1 MKTRVFF
8 AALIVFLGGMTSVV
22 AQTQQRDR
30 DQSQVAA
37 APQLTQEQLQE
48 RNRLRDQLQKEAK
61 LAAGEQAALEGEL
74 GAYVAN
80 KGDGEQV
87 RTCVRAALENGC
99 KGVCVVETVRA
110 MNRAMKEG
118 WADKEAA
125 AMLTET
131 LREQKQKRDRDR
143 AQLTDQQCGDRLR
156 LRVEERLQERKRDRK
171 QDGTGLGGQKREER
185 EQGRERAGERG
196 GGGAEERGGGG
207 GGKGK

>member
-1 MKTRVFF
+1 MKTLMFF
-8 AALIVFLGGMTSVV
+8 AASVVFLGGAVSAG

-30 DQSQVAA
+30 DQSQVTA
-37 APQLTQEQLQE
+37 APQLTQAQLQE

-74 GAYVAN
+74 GAYVGN

-87 RTCVRAALENGC
+87 RATVRAALENGC
-99 KGVCVVETVRA
+99 KGVCVVEAVRA

-118 WADKEAA
+118 WADKDAA
-125 AMLTET
+125 AMLGET

-143 AQLTDQQCGDRLR
+143 AQLTDQQCGDQLR
-156 LRVEERLQERKRDRK
+156 VRVEERVQERKRDRK

-185 EQGRERAGERG
+185 EQGRERAGDRSG
-196 GGGAEERGGGG
+196 GGTQERGGG